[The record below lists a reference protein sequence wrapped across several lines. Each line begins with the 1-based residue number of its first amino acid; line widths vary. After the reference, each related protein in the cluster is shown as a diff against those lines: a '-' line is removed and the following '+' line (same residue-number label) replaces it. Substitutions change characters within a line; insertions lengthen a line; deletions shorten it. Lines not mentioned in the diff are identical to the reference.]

1 MYNPRMKIINLNQV
15 DSTHKYLKEYLLEN
29 GYTQPICIV
38 TTLQTD
44 GIGSR
49 GNEWNGKKGNLF
61 FSFVINKNEL
71 AEDLPLQSAS
81 IYFSFILKQVLKDL
95 GSKLWLKWPNDF
107 YVDEKKIGGTITTL
121 KNDLL
126 LCGIGLNLIEVSKEF
141 GYLDIEVDINHLLID
156 YFKKLTNRPLWQD
169 ILKEYVIEFK
179 RSEKFHVTLQN
190 KKVSLKDATLNSDGS
205 IQINDKKVFSLR

>member
-1 MYNPRMKIINLNQV
+1 M
-15 DSTHKYLKEYLLEN
+15 
-29 GYTQPICIV
+29 
-38 TTLQTD
+38 
-44 GIGSR
+44 
-49 GNEWNGKKGNLF
+49 
-61 FSFVINKNEL
+61 INKNEL
-71 AEDLPLQSAS
+71 TDDLPIQSAS
-81 IYFSFILKQVLKDL
+81 IYFSFILKQVLANL

-107 YVDEKKIGGTITTL
+107 YVEEKKIGGTITTL

-141 GYLDIEVDINHLLID
+141 GYLDIVVDINELLND
-156 YFKKLTNRPLWQD
+156 YFKKLTNQPSWQD

>member
-1 MYNPRMKIINLNQV
+1 MKIINLKQV
-15 DSTHKYLKEYLLEN
+15 DSTHKYLKEHLLNN
-29 GYTQPICIV
+29 GYTEPLCIV

-71 AEDLPLQSAS
+71 TDDLPIQSAS
-81 IYFSFILKQVLKDL
+81 IYFSFILKQVLANL

-107 YVDEKKIGGTITTL
+107 YVEEKKIGGTITTL

-141 GYLDIEVDINHLLID
+141 GYLDIVVDINELLND
-156 YFKKLTNRPLWQD
+156 YFKKLTNQPSWQD